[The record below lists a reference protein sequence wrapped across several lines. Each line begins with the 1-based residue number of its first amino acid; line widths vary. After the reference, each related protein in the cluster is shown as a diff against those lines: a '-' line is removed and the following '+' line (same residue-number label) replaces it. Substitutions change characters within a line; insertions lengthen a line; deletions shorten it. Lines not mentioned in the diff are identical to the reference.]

1 MRSFA
6 SIAASFPEWDLEIYG
21 NGPQR
26 NMLEH
31 MVEKLA
37 PDRIR
42 ICGFASDPYRVLANA
57 DVFVSASRIEGFGN
71 AIWEALACGVPVVA
85 MDAGPAVRRLVR
97 DGVDGVIVSQQTMA
111 ALAEALASLMNDEN
125 RRKAYAARAP
135 EVVERFSLESILER
149 WEELL
154 VRCHARG

>member
-1 MRSFA
+1 M
-6 SIAASFPEWDLEIYG
+6 
-21 NGPQR
+21 
-26 NMLEH
+26 
-31 MVEKLA
+31 
-37 PDRIR
+37 
-42 ICGFASDPYRVLANA
+42 
-57 DVFVSASRIEGFGN
+57 
-71 AIWEALACGVPVVA
+71 
-85 MDAGPAVRRLVR
+85 R